1 MFGARDRVRM
11 GLNHLLHAK
20 QGIES
25 QHGDTERS
33 PWSRYSQRF
42 VTSASNPKA
51 TWNPTEPREG
61 VTVTELSNSIV
72 LTTQEGEST
81 SAGFRGSDLV
91 FTLTQS
97 CGNCFV
103 AGKEMTREP
112 NVVLSAEVG
121 ELECGAWDRP
131 VRPRSTISGRLG
143 PLSIWTCFG

>member
-1 MFGARDRVRM
+1 VVFSDQPTAEAIRAFSAETPKRLWV
-11 GLNHLLHAK
+11 
-20 QGIES
+20 
-25 QHGDTERS
+25 HG
-33 PWSRYSQRF
+33 
-42 VTSASNPKA
+42 
-51 TWNPTEPREG
+51 G
-61 VTVTELSNSIV
+61 GTELSNSIV
-72 LTTQEGEST
+72 LTTHEGEST

-97 CGNCFV
+97 CGNCFA

-131 VRPRSTISGRLG
+131 VRPRSTISGRLE